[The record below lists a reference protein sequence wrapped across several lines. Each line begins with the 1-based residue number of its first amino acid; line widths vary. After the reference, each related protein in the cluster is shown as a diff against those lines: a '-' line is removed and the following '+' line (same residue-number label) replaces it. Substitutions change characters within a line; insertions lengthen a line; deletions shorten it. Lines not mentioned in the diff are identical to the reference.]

1 MTDLPRFYDGA
12 VGKLDFTTMNEMM
25 KRLDLLLPLVQNA
38 AGGGGWVGYNR
49 PTVFPVYAE
58 RSAFRTDDGAF
69 KYHWWEITFTEDRT
83 AWEDEETADEGQTQL
98 RKGVATDGGGV
109 DYGLLPYHPR
119 DDAPEDPFQ
128 EGFAI
133 AVVIK
138 SANTDA
144 KTGGVRCV
152 LFPLAVPG
160 STLSFVQ
167 ITGTPTVVQM
177 PIGFVDR
184 AVREYPATLLKPE
197 PDEDG
202 GPALAV
208 ADDDVFA
215 LDLNDPAS
223 QNVPTVEGSDPVLTP
238 RPYDVGTIFQATKI
252 GDKRYAFT
260 HLIRFD
266 VTCS

>member
-1 MTDLPRFYDGA
+1 MTDLPRFYEGA

-38 AGGGGWVGYNR
+38 AGGGGWVGYDR

-58 RSAFRTDDGAF
+58 RSSYLTSDGAY
-69 KYHWWEITFTEDRT
+69 KYDWWEITVVEDVT
-83 AWEDEETADEGQTQL
+83 AWKGENTADEGETQL
-98 RKGVATDGGGV
+98 RRGIATDGGGV
-109 DYGLLPYHPR
+109 DYGLLPYNPR
-119 DDAPEDPFQ
+119 EDPPDDPFL

-133 AVVIK
+133 AVLVR

-144 KTGGVRCV
+144 STGGVRCV

-167 ITGTPTVVQM
+167 ITGEPTVVQL
-177 PIGFVDR
+177 PVGQGQR
-184 AVREYPATLLKPE
+184 NVREYPATLLKPE

-202 GPALAV
+202 DPTLAV
-208 ADDDVFA
+208 VDSDVVA
-215 LDLNDPAS
+215 VDLNDPAS
-223 QNVPTVEGSDPVLTP
+223 TNEPTITGSDAVLTE
-238 RPYDVGTIFQATKI
+238 RPYDDGTIFQATKL
-252 GDKRYAFT
+252 GNKRYAFT